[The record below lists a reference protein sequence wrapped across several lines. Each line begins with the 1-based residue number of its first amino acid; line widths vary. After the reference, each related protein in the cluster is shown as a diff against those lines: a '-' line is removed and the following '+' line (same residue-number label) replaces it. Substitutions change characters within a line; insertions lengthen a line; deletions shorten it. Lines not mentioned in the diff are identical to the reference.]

1 MTPELRNLPHIASMA
16 FNEPLLLE
24 PAYARV
30 FFCALAGQLGI
41 TRLTD
46 TVSGVTLGAEQMTEP
61 LSLLVMMRTWAQSR
75 REATRLPTASR
86 YCRFPGRWSVKPAH
100 SSRTQG

>member
-1 MTPELRNLPHIASMA
+1 MAHELRNLPHIASMA
-16 FNEPLLLE
+16 FNEPLMLE

-46 TVSGVTLGAEQMTEP
+46 TVSGITLDAGQIAEP
-61 LSLLVMMRTWAQSR
+61 LALFGEDDDMDPPSI
-75 REATRLPTASR
+75 
-86 YCRFPGRWSVKPAH
+86 
-100 SSRTQG
+100 TQLSGGKWYRGLAGFRHAGQ

>member
-30 FFCALAGQLGI
+30 FFA
-41 TRLTD
+41 R
-46 TVSGVTLGAEQMTEP
+46 
-61 LSLLVMMRTWAQSR
+61 SR
-75 REATRLPTASR
+75 A
-86 YCRFPGRWSVKPAH
+86 RWGSPA
-100 SSRTQG
+100 